1 MLYHSK
7 TDLEVTNLK
16 FDDGVE
22 GRFTGYASVWGRV
35 DSYGDTVVKGA
46 FERTMEDRKR
56 MPLMLY
62 QHDSSQ
68 VIGKW
73 LNFEEDDYGFRAE
86 GELTRDHS
94 IADDVRASMRHGAI
108 DGLSIGFRM
117 FDDGSEKNEDGGR
130 ILKDIDLVE
139 VSVVSMPAETEA
151 RIFEVREEIEMI
163 ESIRDIE
170 AFARRAGFS
179 RNDAKRLVSSFRS
192 VYQREAD
199 DELNKKA
206 KAKVREA
213 DLLMSKFELSE
224 IIKSVTK
231 GK

>member
-7 TDLEVTNLK
+7 TDLEVAELK

-46 FERTMEDRKR
+46 FERTMADRKR

-73 LNFEEDDYGFRAE
+73 LHFEEDDYGFRAE

-117 FDDGSEKNEDGGR
+117 FEDGSEKAEDGGR

-163 ESIRDIE
+163 ETIRDIE

-199 DELNKKA
+199 DELTEKA
-206 KAKVREA
+206 MAKVREA
-213 DLLMSKFELSE
+213 DLMMSRFELRE
-224 IIKSVTK
+224 IIKNATR
-231 GK
+231 G